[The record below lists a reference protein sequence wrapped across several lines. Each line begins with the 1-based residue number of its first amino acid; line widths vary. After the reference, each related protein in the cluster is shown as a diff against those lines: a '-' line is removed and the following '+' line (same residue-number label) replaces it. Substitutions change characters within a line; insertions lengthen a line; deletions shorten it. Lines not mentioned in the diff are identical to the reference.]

1 MMLAALVLAV
11 AAAPVQDAVD
21 RAMAGRQGT
30 VVVLE
35 AASGHLVAAHRLE
48 VAARRLAAP
57 GSAIKPFT
65 LAAMLE
71 SGRLKKDTALVC
83 RRDVRIAGRP
93 LDCTHPRSDAP
104 FDPPA
109 ALAYSCNSFFVE
121 ASARLASSELAAAL
135 RRFGLASRTRLAA
148 DEANGVVREADS
160 AEERAL
166 QAVGEADVLVTPLG
180 LAAAYRTLALR
191 RAAGDAVLAPL
202 FKGLED
208 AVRFGTAQRA
218 AVAGL
223 DVAGKTGTASS
234 PSGVHHAWFAGYAPA
249 TRPAYVVVVFLERGS
264 GGGDAA
270 PVAGA
275 VFGALLR
282 TRSPSA
288 GRVRVCLNWLHPAQR
303 RVKSMTLEEYVAAVL
318 AGEAAGIQ
326 EPQALRALAVASRSY
341 AVHFRSRHRA
351 EGFDFCDTTHCQD
364 LRLAAL
370 DARVREAAEA
380 TEGELLWFEGRPAA
394 AFYHQDCG
402 GQTEDATAVFPDSVA
417 PYLRRL
423 TDPYCVSRGRL
434 EWSSD
439 ISSSDLARALG
450 VAAGNVRVTE
460 RTASGRVAWLDVSG
474 RRVSA
479 HELHFAVG
487 RALGWHLVRSAAY
500 DVAASPGGFRFHGYG
515 SGHGVGLCQH
525 GAARMAAEGRS
536 YREILSFYYPSTH
549 VGVTAQGLE
558 WTRLGGE
565 RVEVWTTQPSAD
577 EAVVAQCERMVEE
590 AEHRA
595 GLRAQ
600 ATPRIR
606 LFPTVAAFRDATGE
620 GGLVAGSTRGRL
632 VRLQP
637 PGVLR
642 ERGTLERTLLH
653 ELLHVVVETNAAP
666 RLPAWF
672 RESVVVYLAEDQG
685 RVKDLAARYG
695 RAAVL
700 GWIRAGLPAGV
711 APERIP

>member
-1 MMLAALVLAV
+1 MMAAALVLAV

-21 RAMAGRQGT
+21 RVMAGRQGT
-30 VVVLE
+30 VVVLD
-35 AASGHLVAAHRLE
+35 AASGRLVAAHRLE

-65 LAAMLE
+65 LAALLE
-71 SGRLKKDTALVC
+71 NGRLKQDTALVC
-83 RRDVRIAGRP
+83 RREVRIAGRL
-93 LDCTHPRSDAP
+93 LDCTHPRFDAP
-104 FDPPA
+104 FAPPA

-135 RRFGLASRTRLAA
+135 RRYGLVSRTGLAA
-148 DEANGVVREADS
+148 DEANGVVREAAS

-166 QAVGEADVLVTPLG
+166 QTVGEADVLVTPLG
-180 LAAAYRTLALR
+180 LAAAYRKLALR

-202 FKGLED
+202 FKGLES
-208 AVRFGTAQRA
+208 AVRFGTAQQA

-249 TRPAYVVVVFLERGS
+249 ARPAYIVVVFLERGS

-275 VFGALLR
+275 VFRALMSA
-282 TRSPSA
+282 RSPSA
-288 GRVRVCLNWLHPAQR
+288 GRVKVCLNWLHPSLR

-318 AGEAAGIQ
+318 AGEAAGMP
-326 EPQALRALAVASRSY
+326 EPHALRALAVASRSY

-364 LRLAAL
+364 LRFAAV
-370 DARVREAAEA
+370 DASVREAAEA
-380 TEGELLWFEGRPAA
+380 TEGELLWFQGRPAA

-402 GQTEDATAVFPDSVA
+402 GQTEDAKAVFPESAA
-417 PYLRRL
+417 PYLRLL
-423 TDPYCVSRGRL
+423 TDPYCVSRGRM
-434 EWSSD
+434 EWSSE
-439 ISSSDLARALG
+439 ISSQDLGRALG
-450 VAAGNVRVTE
+450 GAAASVRVTE

-474 RRVSA
+474 RRLSA
-479 HELHFAVG
+479 SELHFAVG

-500 DVAASPGGFRFHGYG
+500 EVAASSGGFRFHGYG

-525 GAARMAAEGRS
+525 GAARMAAEGRT
-536 YREILSFYYPSTH
+536 YREILSFYYPSTR

-558 WTRLGGE
+558 WRRLGGE
-565 RVEVWTTQPSAD
+565 RLELWTTQPSAD
-577 EAVVAQCERMVEE
+577 SALVAPCERMIEE
-590 AEHRA
+590 AERRA
-595 GLRAQ
+595 GLRVQ
-600 ATPRIR
+600 ATPHIR

-620 GGLVAGSTRGRL
+620 SGLVAGSTRGRL
-632 VRLQP
+632 IRLQP

-642 ERGTLERTLLH
+642 AKGTLERTLLH
-653 ELLHVVVETNAAP
+653 ELLHAVVETNASP

-672 RESVVVYLAEDQG
+672 RESVVVYLAEDRG
-685 RVKDLAARYG
+685 RVKELAARHG
-695 RAAVL
+695 RATVL
-700 GWIRAGLPAGV
+700 GWIRTGLPAGV
-711 APERIP
+711 TQ

>member
-1 MMLAALVLAV
+1 MMLAALLLAV
-11 AAAPVQDAVD
+11 TAAPVQDAVD
-21 RAMAGRQGT
+21 RVMAGRQGA

-35 AASGHLVAAHRLE
+35 AASGRLVAAYRLE

-57 GSAIKPFT
+57 GSAVKPFT
-65 LAAMLE
+65 LAALLE
-71 SGRLKKDTALVC
+71 SGRLKKATTLMC
-83 RRDVRIAGRP
+83 RREVRIAGRP
-93 LDCTHPRSDAP
+93 LDCTHPQATAP

-109 ALAYSCNSFFVE
+109 ALAYSCTSFFVE

-135 RRFGLASRTRLAA
+135 RRFGLASRTRLAE
-148 DEANGVVREADS
+148 DEANGVVREAGS

-180 LAAAYRTLALR
+180 MAAAYRKLALR

-202 FKGLED
+202 FEGLEA

-249 TRPAYVVVVFLERGS
+249 SHPAHVVVVFLERGS

-270 PVAGA
+270 PVAAA
-275 VFGALLR
+275 VFDALR
-282 TRSPSA
+282 SARSPSD
-288 GRVRVCLNWLHPAQR
+288 GRVKVCLNWLHPSER

-318 AGEAAGIQ
+318 AGEAAGMR

-380 TEGELLWFEGRPAA
+380 TEGEVLWFQGRPATT
-394 AFYHQDCG
+394 FYHQDCG
-402 GQTEDATAVFPDSVA
+402 GQTEDAAAVFPDSAA

-423 TDPYCVSRGRL
+423 TDPYCVSRGRM
-434 EWSSD
+434 EWSSE
-439 ISSSDLARALG
+439 ISSNDLARTFG
-450 VAAGNVRVTE
+450 MTAGSIRVTE

-479 HELHFAVG
+479 PELHFAVG
-487 RALGWHLVRSAAY
+487 RVLGWHLVRSAAY
-500 DVAASPGGFRFHGYG
+500 EVAASSGGFRFHGYG

-536 YREILSFYYPSTH
+536 YREILSFYYPSTRT
-549 VGVTAQGLE
+549 GVTAQGLE

-565 RVEVWTTQPSAD
+565 CLEVWTTQPSAD
-577 EAVVAQCERMVEE
+577 AALVAQCERVLEE
-590 AEHRA
+590 AERRA
-595 GLRAQ
+595 GLRTQ
-600 ATPRIR
+600 GVPRIR
-606 LFPTVAAFRDATGE
+606 LFPTVAAFRDATGQS
-620 GGLVAGSTRGRL
+620 GLAAGSTRGRV

-642 ERGTLERTLLH
+642 ARGTLERTLLH
-653 ELLHVVVETNAAP
+653 ELLHVVVETNASP
-666 RLPAWF
+666 RLPVWF
-672 RESVVVYLAEDQG
+672 RESVVVYLAEDRG
-685 RVKDLAARYG
+685 RVKELAVRYG
-695 RAAVL
+695 RATVL
-700 GWIRAGLPAGV
+700 GWIQRGLPAEI
-711 APERIP
+711 AQ